1 MKMTV
6 IRRQNLARTVTLSS
20 LPDAYKLTV
29 VPDLSRKIAKS
40 WVTDRLGFGKN
51 ILGES
56 GM

>member
-6 IRRQNLARTVTLSS
+6 IRRQNLARTMTLSS
-20 LPDAYKLTV
+20 LPDAYKLTA